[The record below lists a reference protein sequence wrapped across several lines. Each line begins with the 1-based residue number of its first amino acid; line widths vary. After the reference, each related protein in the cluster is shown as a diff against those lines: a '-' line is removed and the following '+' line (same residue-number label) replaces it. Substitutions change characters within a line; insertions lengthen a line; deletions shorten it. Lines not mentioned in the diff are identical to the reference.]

1 MVKVIVASLNPSSG
15 KLSTS
20 VVTRRLKAENGEIK
34 TLRTLNIGSK
44 TFGNDLRYIFG
55 KNVIKAR
62 QDNKRQAGQ

>member
-15 KLSTS
+15 KMSNS

-55 KNVIKAR
+55 KNVVKAR
-62 QDNKRQAGQ
+62 QDNKRQTGQ